1 MTTVLITGANGFI
14 ARHIAI
20 TLKQE
25 KLRTVGVSRKT
36 SRIDGFDKVYAA
48 YLGESLKPVFEAE
61 TIDVLVHCANHV
73 GKNEFKTNMNGTTL
87 WMEEA
92 KVHGVG
98 LQIFLSS
105 LSAKAN
111 ALSDYGR
118 AKFELEQKFI
128 KAHHVIFRLGLVIGN
143 GGIFAKMTESIRKLP
158 VVPLLDNGTTEV
170 YVLGIE
176 FLCYVIRDCILNKG
190 EGLRGQVW
198 QIQQLKAY
206 TLREVMVTIR
216 QQFGYI
222 CWFIPIPSFPVL
234 WALLT
239 VERLPFLK
247 LHISS
252 TNLKGLRQ
260 SSGKEFHSDF
270 DKFGYPEESLDNLVR
285 KVTVAKRFV
294 DGYSY

>member
-14 ARHIAI
+14 ARHLAT

-36 SRIDGFDKVYAA
+36 SRTDGFDKVYTA
-48 YLGESLKPVFEAE
+48 YLGESLKPAFEAE
-61 TIDVLVHCANHV
+61 NIDVVVHCANHV
-73 GKNEFKTNMNGTTL
+73 GENEFEVNVNGTTL

-92 KVHGVG
+92 KAHGVG

-128 KAHHVIFRLGLVIGN
+128 EAHQVVFRLGVVIGN
-143 GGIFAKMTESIRKLP
+143 GGMFAKMKESIQKLP
-158 VVPLLDNGTTEV
+158 VVPLIDNGTSKV

-176 FLCYVIRDCILNKG
+176 SLCHMIKDCIHNKG
-190 EGLRGQVW
+190 EGLCGQVW
-198 QIQQLKAY
+198 QIQQPKAY
-206 TLREVMVTIR
+206 ALREVMVSIR
-216 QQFGYI
+216 QQFGYL
-222 CWFIPIPSFPVL
+222 CWFIPIPSFLAL
-234 WALLT
+234 WALLI
-239 VERLPFLK
+239 VERLPFFK

-260 SSGKEFHSDF
+260 SGEEEIHSDF
-270 DKFGYPEESLDNLVR
+270 DKFGYPEESLDDLI
-285 KVTVAKRFV
+285 KKMAKIEKSF
-294 DGYSY
+294 DK